1 MPELPEVE
9 SVRRG
14 VESYVVGKEITSVD
28 VAHPRANRGQDEPL
42 AGLVV
47 GKEIAAVAR
56 RGKFM
61 WLEFVGEDPMGS
73 HRDVLFIHLGMS
85 GQLRIGHTDSPH
97 RRITVVLS
105 DATELHFVDQ
115 RTFGYWL
122 YAPWST
128 ISHIGLDPLEPG
140 FDIASA
146 ARRLRKKKTA
156 VKTAL
161 LDQTLVSGIG
171 NIYADEALW
180 AARIS
185 PRKKASAL
193 RQKDAVALLS
203 AAQTVMSAALKAGG
217 TSFDSLYVNVNGES
231 GYFARSLAA
240 YGRVGQPCSRCGTLI
255 ERSVIGGRS
264 SHYCPHCQ

>member
-1 MPELPEVE
+1 M
-9 SVRRG
+9 
-14 VESYVVGKEITSVD
+14 D
-28 VAHPRANRGQDEPL
+28 
-42 AGLVV
+42 
-47 GKEIAAVAR
+47 
-56 RGKFM
+56 
-61 WLEFVGEDPMGS
+61 S

-122 YAPWST
+122 YAPWSA
-128 ISHIGLDPLEPG
+128 ISHIGLDPLEPD

-240 YGRVGQPCSRCGTLI
+240 YGRVGQPCSRCGTPIKRCVL
-255 ERSVIGGRS
+255 GGRS